1 MIAMLALY
9 NVYGLSLQ
17 RCVSGCLV
25 LLLFMSCYLITI
37 DEVTLLNKLQDIA
50 IVESGFISLY
60 NLQNSVLFNNSIKND
75 FLGIFYKF
83 WICFFSAI
91 YFLVIGDSLKEQKLI
106 SFDYLVVIS
115 LAIMG
120 LMLMCSSNDLLTSY
134 LTMELFSLACY
145 ILASFLKSPSYAII
159 AGIKY
164 FITGSVASVFFVWK
178 LYFIF
183 GYRFNKFFR
192 FF

>member
-37 DEVTLLNKLQDIA
+37 DEVTLFNELQDIA
-50 IVESGFISLY
+50 IVESGFIFLY

-75 FLGIFYKF
+75 F
-83 WICFFSAI
+83 SA
-91 YFLVIGDSLKEQKLI
+91 IGDSLKEQKLI

-164 FITGSVASVFFVWK
+164 FITGSVASVFFCLEALFYIWLQVQQ
-178 LYFIF
+178 IF
-183 GYRFNKFFR
+183 
-192 FF
+192 